1 MYYAFI
7 YISNLFQDKFWTY
20 WPAEILRQHP
30 GLRETTEGALRDGG
44 NKDELKPPPGRTL
57 LPECCPKATKGS
69 RSQAIPLRR
78 SSRSYP
84 LWMCTEP
91 CHFSSDI
98 LCHHHLP
105 N

>member
-30 GLRETTEGALRDGG
+30 GLRETTEGALREGG

-57 LPECCPKATKGS
+57 LPECCPKATAGYSTTQKF
-69 RSQAIPLRR
+69 QKL
-78 SSRSYP
+78 SSEDVYRTLSFFVRYS
-84 LWMCTEP
+84 M
-91 CHFSSDI
+91 SSSSPQ
-98 LCHHHLP
+98 LT
-105 N
+105 